1 MFILNWGVVYFNGN
15 IMYLLNFEKIE
26 DGRKLVCKFSEYLL
40 NLILLLL
47 DKMKNFIYNVF

>member
-1 MFILNWGVVYFNGN
+1 MFILNWGVVNFNDN
-15 IMYLLNFEKIE
+15 IMYFLNFEKIE

>member
-15 IMYLLNFEKIE
+15 IMYFLNFEKIE
-26 DGRKLVCKFSEYLL
+26 DGWKMVCKFSKYLL

>member
-15 IMYLLNFEKIE
+15 IMYFLNFEKIE

>member
-1 MFILNWGVVYFNGN
+1 MFILNWGVINFNDN
-15 IMYLLNFEKIE
+15 IMYFLNFEKIE

-47 DKMKNFIYNVF
+47 DKMKNFSYNVF